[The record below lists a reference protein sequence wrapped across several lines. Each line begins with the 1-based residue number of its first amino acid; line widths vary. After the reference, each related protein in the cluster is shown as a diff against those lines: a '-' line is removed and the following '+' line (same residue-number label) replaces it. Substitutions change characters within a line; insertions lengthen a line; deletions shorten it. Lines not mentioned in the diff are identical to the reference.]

1 MLSGTVLIV
10 AAAVHLGFQ
19 LCVTTLVY
27 PALGQGPPE
36 TFSRRHESHSRRIAR
51 VVVLVYG
58 GLLIACAWSL
68 SDGVD
73 GASLVAGSTFV
84 GLLAVTG
91 LGAAPRHGRLGRGW
105 SSGTWTALLRLDR
118 ARLALGI
125 VLLVAAA
132 WGA

>member
-91 LGAAPRHGRLGRGW
+91 LGPLRGTVGSAAGGRAAPGPPCCAWTGRDSR
-105 SSGTWTALLRLDR
+105 
-118 ARLALGI
+118 
-125 VLLVAAA
+125 
-132 WGA
+132 